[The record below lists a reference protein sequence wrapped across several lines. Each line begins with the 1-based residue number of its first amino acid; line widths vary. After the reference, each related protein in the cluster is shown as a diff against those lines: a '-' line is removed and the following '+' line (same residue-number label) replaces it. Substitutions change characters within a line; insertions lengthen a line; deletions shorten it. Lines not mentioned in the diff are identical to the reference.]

1 MTDGPGPHKAARLSW
16 RDAGDPQALIVC
28 GLGSG
33 FVPFA
38 PGTCGSLAALVIW
51 WYLLAP
57 FGLLTQLL
65 VIAAVYALGSWL
77 TARVQARYRVI
88 DDGAIV
94 IDEFVGQ
101 WLALLAIPQDLLLAL
116 AGFALFRLFD
126 IWKPGPIRWLER
138 RLGGAQGVMADDVL
152 AGLFAAAVLQITLFV
167 IA

>member
-1 MTDGPGPHKAARLSW
+1 MTDSPSPHKAARLSW
-16 RDAGDPQALIVC
+16 RHASDPQALIVC

-38 PGTCGSLAALVIW
+38 PGTWGSLAALVIW

-57 FGLLTQLL
+57 FGLLIQLL
-65 VIAAVYALGSWL
+65 VIAVVYALGSWL

-101 WLALLAIPQDLLLAL
+101 WLALLALPQDLLLAL

-152 AGLFAAAVLQITLFV
+152 AGLFAAAVLQFTLFA

>member
-1 MTDGPGPHKAARLSW
+1 MTDNPDSHKAAKLSW
-16 RDAGDPQALIVC
+16 RNADDPQALIVC

-38 PGTCGSLAALVIW
+38 PGTWGSLAALVIW

-57 FGLLTQLL
+57 FGLLIQLL
-65 VIAAVYALGSWL
+65 VIGVVYGVGSWL
-77 TARVQARYRVI
+77 TARVQARYQVI

-101 WLALLAIPQDLLLAL
+101 WLALLALPQDLLLAL
-116 AGFALFRLFD
+116 VGFALFRLFD
-126 IWKPGPIRWLER
+126 IWKPGPISWLER

-152 AGLFAAAVLQITLFV
+152 AGVFAAAVLQITLIV